1 MVERFSFEGHMW
13 VPLSQY
19 EKIGQLATALNDER
33 IQQWLCKNNEDVEEV
48 LARRVEQ
55 ERTADGVTL
64 VIEQEQRAIGFA
76 GLIRYLGREDAFQTT
91 TYLTPEVWGTG
102 LAPFCRQMQASLAH
116 VLEIPEYYASVHIDN
131 NHSWKSL
138 SRHFP
143 KHTYS
148 TEHEPWIPRDARVMR
163 LTSERIDSD
172 MSDDTIAELRKM
184 VQGLPLAKRLM
195 DQTLST

>member
-1 MVERFSFEGHMW
+1 M
-13 VPLSQY
+13 PLSQY

-116 VLEIPEYYASVHIDN
+116 VLGIPEYYASVHIDN
-131 NHSWKSL
+131 QRSWKSL

-143 KHTYS
+143 KHAYS

-163 LTSERIDSD
+163 LTSQRIDSG
-172 MSDDTIAELRKM
+172 MPDDTIAELRKV
-184 VQGLPLAKRLM
+184 VQDFPLAQRLK
-195 DQTLST
+195 DQPLSD